1 MSDETTEAL
10 PEFARDTIVGVLCS
24 LALADHLGD
33 VRGAEEDLWKLLG
46 VDKLDYY
53 HPALDG
59 DYNAFTITR
68 ARLEQ
73 AGLELPEH
81 PRDLEAS
88 S

>member
-33 VRGAEEDLWKLLG
+33 VRWAEEDLWKLLG

-53 HPALDG
+53 HPA
-59 DYNAFTITR
+59 NSRTR
-68 ARLEQ
+68 P
-73 AGLELPEH
+73 AGTMPG
-81 PRDLEAS
+81 PRS
-88 S
+88 SP